1 MTMRDNAETARLCAE
16 RGDQVLRLTESLE
29 RLLHHCQALSTEPG
43 ETARKD
49 FEEAAQLILE
59 SGRLINIAGGYPP
72 LSFSELACTYRVM
85 RVVTQLVVS
94 GKLISPHSRDWLI
107 DDIDKVWDAFI
118 RIGFLEESKSEPTC
132 NGRERH
138 GQTAGAGSDAKPVG
152 HGQAPEAGC
161 A

>member
-1 MTMRDNAETARLCAE
+1 MTMRDNAETARICAE
-16 RGDQVLRLTESLE
+16 RGDQVLRLTESLD
-29 RLLHHCQALSTEPG
+29 RLLRHCQALSTEPG

-59 SGRLINIAGGYPP
+59 SGRLIDIAGGYLP

-94 GKLISPHSRDWLI
+94 GKPMSDYSREWLI
-107 DDIDKVWDAFI
+107 EDIDKVWDAFL
-118 RIGFLEESKSEPTC
+118 RIGFLTESKSEPTRH
-132 NGRERH
+132 GGKQH

-152 HGQAPEAGC
+152 HGQAPQAGC